1 VTQQDAPQRD
11 RGAAASNTAASNT
24 AASNTAASNTAASN
38 APMSGQAETA
48 SPQQRSF
55 WGSASTELDDWIAI
69 EPDGTVVAYSGKVET
84 GTGVRTALAQI
95 VAEELDVPL
104 ERVRLVMGD
113 TERAPDEGYTSGSM
127 TVRLGGGQLRKAAAA
142 ARLALLERS
151 AERLG
156 VPREELEAHDGMVS
170 VRGTPDRS
178 VRYGELQGG
187 QPFARQITEQALLK
201 RAQEYRVVGTDVRRI
216 DLVGKFTG
224 APSFVHDLRLPGML
238 HGRVV
243 RARRPGARVL
253 AVDERAVRDAQ
264 VIRLGNFIG
273 VVAEREEQAI
283 RAAAQLQVTWEETA
297 DRPPTERLY
306 DWMRAQPTTD
316 HVIAESGDAERA
328 LQAAAKRVRAVY
340 EQPFQAHASI
350 GPSCAVAEW
359 QDGKLTVWA
368 SSGGVYPLRG
378 ALADLLQLPPEYI
391 RVIHLEGAG
400 AYGQNGS
407 EDVAADAALLARE
420 MGRAVRVQWSR
431 RDEFIGEPKAA
442 PMVMELS
449 AGLDDDGHIVG
460 WRFDVWSP
468 SHSNRPR
475 TALGLLAGREVRE
488 VGHGRAG
495 HEQMSAPAAFF
506 FMGGARNART
516 NYALPDQ
523 RILMHGIADP
533 PLRTSSMRS
542 LGGAGNTFAN
552 ESFLDELAVAAEA
565 DPLAFRLRH
574 LDDPRGCAVLEA
586 AAQASGWG
594 EALPAS
600 EGRGL
605 AFACYENDQA
615 YVAMVAHVGVDEA
628 TGVVRV
634 RRMVVAHDCGLIV
647 NPDGVRNQVEGNV
660 IQALSRVLKEEVRF
674 DAGGQTTVDWEG
686 YPILTFLEVPEV
698 EIALI
703 NRPDEP
709 PVGAGEP
716 ATVTVAAAVANAVYA
731 ATGARL
737 RQVPFT
743 PERVRAALA
752 VR

>member
-1 VTQQDAPQRD
+1 MTQQDAPQRD
-11 RGAAASNTAASNT
+11 TGAAESHATASNPPA
-24 AASNTAASNTAASN
+24 
-38 APMSGQAETA
+38 SGQAETA
-48 SPQQRSF
+48 APQRSF

-113 TERAPDEGYTSGSM
+113 TGRAPDEGYTAGSM
-127 TVRLGGGQLRKAAAA
+127 TVHMGGGQLRKAAAE
-142 ARLALLERS
+142 ARLALLERA
-151 AERLG
+151 AEWLG
-156 VPREELEAHDGMVS
+156 VPREQLEVRGGVVS
-170 VRGTPDRS
+170 VRGAPDRS
-178 VRYGELQGG
+178 VGYGELHGG
-187 QPFARQITEQALLK
+187 RPFARQISGSAPVKGL
-201 RAQEYRVVGTDVRRI
+201 QEYRVVGTNAPRV

-224 APSFVHDLRLPGML
+224 APSFVHDLRVPDML

-253 AVDERAVRDAQ
+253 AVDDTAVRDAR
-264 VIRLGNFIG
+264 VIGLGNFIG

-283 RAAAQLQVTWEETA
+283 KAADQLRVTWEETA
-297 DRPPTERLY
+297 DLPPMERLY
-306 DWMRAQPTTD
+306 EWMRAQPLTD
-316 HVIAESGDAERA
+316 HVVAEAGDAERA
-328 LQAAAKRVRAVY
+328 LQGAAKRVHAVY

-350 GPSCAVAEW
+350 GSSCAVAAW
-359 QDGKLTVWA
+359 QDGSLTVWA

-378 ALADLLQLPPEYI
+378 ALADLLDLPPERI
-391 RVIHLEGAG
+391 RVVHLEGAG

-420 MGRAVRVQWSR
+420 AGRPVRVQWSR

-442 PMVMELS
+442 PMVIEVS

-460 WRFDVWSP
+460 WRYDVWSP
-468 SHSNRPR
+468 THTNRPR
-475 TALGLLAGREVRE
+475 TALGLLAGREVRA
-488 VGHGRAG
+488 GR
-495 HEQMSAPAAFF
+495 EQTPPAAFF
-506 FMGGARNART
+506 FMGGARNALT
-516 NYALPDQ
+516 NYALADQ
-523 RILMHGIADP
+523 RVLMHGIADP

-552 ESFLDELAVAAEA
+552 ESFMDELASAAEA

-574 LDDPRGCAVLEA
+574 LDDPRGRAVLEA
-586 AAQASGWG
+586 VAQASGWG
-594 EALPAS
+594 EEVPAG

-605 AFACYENDQA
+605 AFARYENDQA
-615 YVAMVAHVGVDEA
+615 YVAMVAHVAVDEA

-660 IQALSRVLKEEVRF
+660 IQALSRALKEEVRF

-686 YPILTFLEVPEV
+686 YPILTFSEVPEL
-698 EIALI
+698 EIVLI
-703 NRPDEP
+703 NRPEEP
-709 PVGAGEP
+709 SLGAGEP

-737 RQVPFT
+737 RRVPFM

-752 VR
+752 AR

>member
-1 VTQQDAPQRD
+1 MTQDAPQRD
-11 RGAAASNTAASNT
+11 AGAAESHAAASNLQA
-24 AASNTAASNTAASN
+24 
-38 APMSGQAETA
+38 SGQAETA
-48 SPQQRSF
+48 SPQQRPF
-55 WGSASTELDDWIAI
+55 WGSASTKLDDWIAI

-113 TERAPDEGYTSGSM
+113 TGRAPDEGYTAGSM
-127 TVRLGGGQLRKAAAA
+127 TVRMGGGQLRKAAAE
-142 ARLALLERS
+142 ARLALLERA
-151 AERLG
+151 AEQLG
-156 VPREELEAHDGMVS
+156 VPREQLEAHDGAVA
-170 VRGTPDRS
+170 VRGAPDRS
-178 VRYGELQGG
+178 VGYDKLQGG
-187 QPFARQITEQALLK
+187 QPFARQISGTAPLK
-201 RAQEYRVVGTDVRRI
+201 RQQEYLLVGTNAPRM

-224 APSFVHDLRLPGML
+224 APSFVHDLRLPDML

-243 RARRPGARVL
+243 RARIPGSRVL
-253 AVDERAVRDAQ
+253 SVDERAVRDAR

-273 VVAEREEQAI
+273 VVAQREEHAI
-283 RAAAQLQVTWEETA
+283 KAADQLRVAWEETA
-297 DRPPTERLY
+297 TLPPMERLY
-306 DWMRAQPTTD
+306 EWMRAQPLTD
-316 HVIAESGDAERA
+316 HVVAEAGDTERA
-328 LQAAAKRVRAVY
+328 LQGAAKRVQAVY

-350 GPSCAVAEW
+350 GPSCAVAAW
-359 QDGKLTVWA
+359 QDGMLTVWA

-378 ALADLLQLPPEYI
+378 ALADLLALPPEHI
-391 RVIHLEGAG
+391 RVVHLEGAG

-420 MGRAVRVQWSR
+420 VGRPVRVQWSR

-442 PMVMELS
+442 PMVIEVS
-449 AGLDDDGHIVG
+449 AGLDDDGRIVG
-460 WRFDVWSP
+460 WRYDVWSP
-468 SHSNRPR
+468 THTNRPR

-488 VGHGRAG
+488 VR
-495 HEQMSAPAAFF
+495 EPTPPPAPFF
-506 FMGGARNART
+506 FMGGARNALT
-516 NYALPDQ
+516 NYGLADQ
-523 RILMHGIADP
+523 RILMHGLADP

-552 ESFLDELAVAAEA
+552 ESFMDELASSAEA

-574 LDDPRGCAVLEA
+574 LNDPRGRAVMEA
-586 AAQASGWG
+586 VAQASGWG
-594 EALPAS
+594 EEVPAG

-605 AFACYENDQA
+605 AFARYENDQA
-615 YVAMVAHVGVDEA
+615 YVAMVAHVVVDEA

-634 RRMVVAHDCGLIV
+634 QRMVVAHDCGLIV

-660 IQALSRVLKEEVRF
+660 IQALSRALKEEVRF

-686 YPILTFLEVPEV
+686 YPILTFSEVPV
-698 EIALI
+698 LEIVLI
-703 NRPDEP
+703 NRPEEP
-709 PVGAGEP
+709 SLGAGEP

-737 RQVPFT
+737 RRVPVT

-752 VR
+752 AR